1 MKVKVSVLR
10 EEEIEIESAALN
22 YLIDISDEDD
32 YNILATQD
40 LINEAVEDIEKIV
53 GLPFGDSKTN
63 ETICAVYTMDNQTI
77 LEW

>member
-40 LINEAVEDIEKIV
+40 LINEAVEDVEKIV

>member
-22 YLIDISDEDD
+22 YLIDISNEDD